1 MKMETHPE
9 KTMLEMSNREL
20 FCVLTGDKGVMAQM
34 QLQNVIR
41 KYMSEHSE
49 EADLRTMLRTVM
61 EEEAADQ

>member
-1 MKMETHPE
+1 
-9 KTMLEMSNREL
+9 MSNREL